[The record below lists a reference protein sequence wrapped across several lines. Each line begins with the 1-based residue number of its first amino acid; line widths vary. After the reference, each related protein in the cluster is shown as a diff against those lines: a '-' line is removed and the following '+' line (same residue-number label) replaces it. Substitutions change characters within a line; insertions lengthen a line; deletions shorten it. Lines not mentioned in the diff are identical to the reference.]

1 LHTQAAPIKYFKSLK
16 NVIVF
21 GGSGLV
27 GSTLVRKFS
36 ENGWRVTSVSLQRT
50 VKMAYETIL
59 IDLTDVAS
67 YENLPDVSVFDLV
80 VNALAITD
88 VNSNES
94 RFKEAFTLH
103 VKLSRFLAKHSKKYV
118 YISTVAVYG
127 ELSSSETN
135 GKISLSNWYSK
146 TKFFGEPNSEHL
158 TLRTN
163 VIGLESQTK
172 RSLLEWAFDHLTKNQ
187 VITGFENQFINPVL
201 PVHVFEV
208 IIEYYVEKRKPGI
221 YNLGSS
227 KIFTKFSLLKILAE
241 ALGKE
246 KFLNRGRSGFGNRY
260 QISIVDNQII
270 VNFEL
275 KDYVSE
281 YLEQIKRA

>member
-1 LHTQAAPIKYFKSLK
+1 MG
-16 NVIVF
+16 N
-21 GGSGLV
+21 
-27 GSTLVRKFS
+27 TLVRKFS
-36 ENGWRVTSVSLQRT
+36 ENGWRVTSVSLQRA
-50 VKMAYETIL
+50 VKMAHETIL
-59 IDLTDVAS
+59 IDLTEVGS
-67 YENLPDVSVFDLV
+67 YDNLPDLSKFDLV
-80 VNALAITD
+80 INSLAITD
-88 VNSNES
+88 VKSNQT
-94 RFKEAFTLH
+94 RFREAFTLH

-127 ELSSSETN
+127 ELLSPKTN

-172 RSLLEWAFDHLTKNQ
+172 RSLLEWAFDSLTKNQ

-201 PVHVFEV
+201 PLHIFEV

-221 YNLGSS
+221 YNLGASR
-227 KIFTKFSLLKILAE
+227 ILTKFALIKILAE

-246 KFLNRGRSGFGNRY
+246 SFLNKGQSGLGNRY
-260 QISIVDNQII
+260 QITNNENQII
-270 VNFEL
+270 VNYDL
-275 KDYVSE
+275 KDYVSK